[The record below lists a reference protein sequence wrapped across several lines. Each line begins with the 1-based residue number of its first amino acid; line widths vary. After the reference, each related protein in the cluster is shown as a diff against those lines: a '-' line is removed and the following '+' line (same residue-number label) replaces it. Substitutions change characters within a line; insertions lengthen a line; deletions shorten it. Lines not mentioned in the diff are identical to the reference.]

1 MVKIKV
7 SVCALYVHVLL
18 LFGKAAAQTWMK
30 CGIMVET
37 AGRLE

>member
-1 MVKIKV
+1 MKV

-30 CGIMVET
+30 YGIKIET
-37 AGRLE
+37 AGRLK